1 MDLIAGA
8 AVSFVNFGI
17 HATMTGL
24 IVVAT
29 RHTAAMTDHLGMFL
43 RLISLLTITMTAL
56 MAAHVIEIAVWAGYL
71 HLAGITI
78 RGAGVFEFAFE
89 NYTALGYGDVLP
101 TDGRRLF
108 GPIMA
113 LNGLL
118 LIGWSVAVIFEVMR
132 MAELQIGRDDNE
144 AD

>member
-1 MDLIAGA
+1 M
-8 AVSFVNFGI
+8 FG
-17 HATMTGL
+17 
-24 IVVAT
+24 
-29 RHTAAMTDHLGMFL
+29 
-43 RLISLLTITMTAL
+43 RLTSLLTITMIVL
-56 MAAHVIEIAVWAGYL
+56 MTAHVVEIGIWAAYL

-101 TDGRRLF
+101 MGDRRLL

-132 MAELQIGRDDNE
+132 MAELQIGRDDRE
-144 AD
+144 S